1 MNLDTFIL
9 IVVPVVAWLLIKRF
23 LRSLLVSWLIG
34 VPFLWL
40 NMARHETRAPA
51 FESPLI
57 FVLAMEYR
65 ATLLIAFNA
74 MVVTTAWAL
83 RCIWRDGW
91 EEGGRCDSTR
101 QCERSPPAA
110 TPGSG
115 TITRYGSLRTSEQ
128 VALFGSVIVCLY
140 LAVAVAVEFG
150 GLLGGLAMVGMYSV
164 GVLVTYVRMDTSRAW
179 AVATLTRSVVPFVLL
194 AVALIIDA
202 YLPFELRTSQP
213 WQDVVDAFYVASLM
227 ASGPLGILV
236 TLAAEE
242 NFPRDGIGFMAPC

>member
-1 MNLDTFIL
+1 
-9 IVVPVVAWLLIKRF
+9 
-23 LRSLLVSWLIG
+23 
-34 VPFLWL
+34 
-40 NMARHETRAPA
+40 
-51 FESPLI
+51 
-57 FVLAMEYR
+57 
-65 ATLLIAFNA
+65 
-74 MVVTTAWAL
+74 
-83 RCIWRDGW
+83 
-91 EEGGRCDSTR
+91 
-101 QCERSPPAA
+101 
-110 TPGSG
+110 
-115 TITRYGSLRTSEQ
+115 
-128 VALFGSVIVCLY
+128 VIVCLY

-179 AVATLTRSVVPFVLL
+179 AVAALTPSVVPFVLL

-242 NFPRDGIGFMAPC
+242 NFPRDGDWIYGTLLAGAAAVQWFTVFCIGQGLLRRARKSRTRLFLCFMVTLSVYALAFWLHLALLIAKE